1 MAAGQPSVPQICD
14 GESVFEGAEGEVTW
28 LGVRLTDA
36 VMGQLREGPWAE
48 RVGDLESS
56 AAVIEELRALAT
68 TDMAVETLGALLA
81 SEVEAEPLPWEV
93 GEALAEVL
101 LEHWHSVVW
110 VWNNARDRRTRKA
123 SLPGADLVGLSVIDG
138 AATLLFGEVK
148 SSSDTAAP
156 PNVIYGRSGLIKQLE
171 RLADQNADHW
181 TLIKWLRARCSTQE
195 HRELYKAAASRYV
208 QSQGRD
214 IHLVGCLIRDT
225 SPNERDV
232 SVRGATLA
240 RTVVEPMR
248 ALLTVWY
255 LPVTM
260 ASWPSHVGLENN
272 A

>member
-1 MAAGQPSVPQICD
+1 MAAGQSPMSRICD
-14 GESVFEGAEGEVTW
+14 GESVFQGAHGEVAW
-28 LGVRLTDA
+28 SGVRLTAD
-36 VMGQLREGPWAE
+36 VMADLADGPWAE

-68 TDMAVETLGALLA
+68 TEMAVETVGALLA
-81 SEVEAEPLPWEV
+81 SEAEPLPWEV

-123 SLPGADLVGLSVIDG
+123 SLPGADLVGLSVIEG

-148 SSSDTAAP
+148 SSSDASAP
-156 PNVIYGRSGLIKQLE
+156 PNVVYGRSGLIQQLE
-171 RLADQNADHW
+171 RLTDKNADHW

-214 IHLVGCLIRDT
+214 IRLVGCLIRDT

-232 SVRGATLA
+232 SVRGVALA
-240 RTVVEPMR
+240 RTVVEPMK
-248 ALLTVWY
+248 ALLTAWY

-260 ASWPSHVGLENN
+260 ASWPAHVGLENS